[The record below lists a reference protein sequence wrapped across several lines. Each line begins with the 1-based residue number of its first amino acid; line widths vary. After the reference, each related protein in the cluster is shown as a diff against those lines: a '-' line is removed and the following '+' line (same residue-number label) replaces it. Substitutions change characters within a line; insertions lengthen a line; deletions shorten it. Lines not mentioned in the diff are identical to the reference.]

1 MAKNF
6 KLLQAKMSPE
16 VRARSQAK
24 AKEIIAAMTLNEL
37 RTARDLTQESLAK
50 RLHVKQP
57 AISKLERQ
65 ADMYVST
72 LHDIIAGMGGDL
84 EIRAVFPEGA
94 VQIQRFGKLSRAGV
108 KLKKG

>member
-6 KLLQAKMSPE
+6 TLLQAKMSPDA
-16 VRARSQAK
+16 RARSQAK
-24 AKEIIAAMTLNEL
+24 AEEIITAMTLDEL
-37 RTARDLTQESLAK
+37 RSACDLTQVSLAR

-65 ADMYVST
+65 TDMYVST

-94 VQIQRFGKLSRAGV
+94 VRIKQFAKLSRGM
-108 KLKKG
+108 KLKK